1 LNGRIEIGLDE
12 IEEGFEV
19 GVTAVFGLLLS
30 ALIDFV
36 QKREDLLG
44 SNGSKVPLLAEVIAK
59 LVQRGTIRL
68 NRIFFPNSSCGI
80 LDRLAS
86 LVRVSW
92 HASCLGC
99 GWVKTDGHYDR
110 NVRYPSQ
117 PCKNSG
123 WL

>member
-1 LNGRIEIGLDE
+1 LNGGIEIGLDE
-12 IEEGFEV
+12 VEESLQV
-19 GVTAVFGLLLS
+19 GVTAVLGLLFSVFGDL
-30 ALIDFV
+30 V
-36 QKREDLLG
+36 QKGEDILG
-44 SNGSKVPLLAEVIAK
+44 SNRNKIPVIAEVVTK

-86 LVRVSW
+86 LVRVSCY
-92 HASCLGC
+92 ASCLGC
-99 GWVKTDGHYDR
+99 GWVKTDGRYDR